1 MIPNKAIVD
10 ALRLYG
16 FCATSLEVRQRTG
29 RVLPW
34 PAWVRRPDGVP
45 DAPTELDVAA
55 ARDGLCALLG
65 PDDSDSDEGPE
76 GPWLRLDSSAPANRV
91 LAVVD
96 GRVRQDVARLV
107 PEHHPTEEHDDE

>member
-34 PAWVRRPDGVP
+34 PAWVRRPDGFP

-65 PDDSDSDEGPE
+65 PGSDSDEAPE
-76 GPWLRLDSSAPANRV
+76 GPWLRLDSSMPANV
-91 LAVVD
+91 LLAVTD
-96 GRVRQDVARLV
+96 ERIREDVAQLV
-107 PEHHPTEEHDDE
+107 PEQAEEEQ